1 MRLTL
6 NKFLGASV
14 LLTVALLGLVYSVL
28 RSGTDRATQ
37 ASADSQ
43 RTRAS
48 ARVSQSVSNYLAQ
61 GEAVVIRLEAR
72 LGQGLCLGERTESCL
87 TAELLG
93 NTELAEVTFTAG
105 VDQGFSADGE
115 VTLAPEGR
123 RLVSVYRARPGRD
136 SEICTRTVTGE
147 GGKFLGKVT
156 CKSPYDV
163 LDTQRP
169 PRTEDAVDPTDHYS
183 FSMPASEGRRGR
195 TLFTDLSFSALD
207 DALPEAERRVV
218 VTFMRAVE
226 DTNGRLIGVMKAG
239 LTEGQLRTLVSTEKV
254 NNAADD
260 PFKIFIADN
269 NKKVVTAPN
278 VDAQLVDDNDDL
290 RIPAQTMP
298 ADLQAA
304 LQTPALI
311 EVTVEKDTTGEFT
324 LGGRVHHVT
333 FHALDKTWGWAV
345 GVVGPDD
352 YYRRPLQQ
360 ALDQTLLAIGLV
372 LLFTSLGA
380 VLIWRTVA
388 SAFASIASETQRMQA
403 FKFDKSPPPTSRFAD
418 VRDVLQG
425 VEKAKTAVRAMGK
438 YVPLDLV
445 HDLFKTNED
454 PRPGGNPR
462 EVTLMFSDIEGFTH
476 RAEADPPDEVARW
489 LGDYLGVMAT
499 AIAHEQG
506 TVDKFIGDAVMA
518 IWNAPGE
525 VRDHAVR
532 ACRAALNCERALA
545 ELYASERW
553 QGRAPLVTRIGLHVG
568 GVFVGLFGAPNRLSY
583 TAIGDSVNLAAR
595 LESLNKQYGTRLL
608 ASEDVYERAKNHFAF
623 RLLDRVAVKGKSKAI
638 GVYELLGPI
647 EAPNLSGEV
656 RSRYAD
662 ALSIYASGDFAKAK
676 ALFEQNETD
685 APSRAM
691 ARRCAQFLEVP
702 PPQPWTGVTA
712 ATEK

>member
-1 MRLTL
+1 
-6 NKFLGASV
+6 
-14 LLTVALLGLVYSVL
+14 VL
-28 RSGTDRATQ
+28 RSGTDRAAQ

-48 ARVSQSVSNYLAQ
+48 ARVSDNVSAYLAQ
-61 GEAVVIRLEAR
+61 GEAVVLRLEAR
-72 LGQGLCLGERTESCL
+72 LKQGLCLAERTESCL
-87 TAELLG
+87 AAELLS

-105 VDQGFSADGE
+105 EDQGYAPDGE
-115 VTLAPEGR
+115 VKLAPEGR
-123 RLVSVYRARPGRD
+123 KLVSVYRARPGRD
-136 SEICTRTVTGE
+136 SEICTRVVTGE
-147 GGKFLGKVT
+147 DGKFLGKVT

-163 LDTQRP
+163 LDTRRP
-169 PRTEDAVDPTDHYS
+169 PRSEDAVDPTEDFA

-195 TLFTDLSFSALD
+195 TLFTDLSYSALD
-207 DALPEAERRVV
+207 AALPEAQRRVV

-226 DTNGRLIGVMKAG
+226 DTNGKLTGVMKAG
-239 LTEGQLRTLVSTEKV
+239 LTEGQLRALVSTEKV

-260 PFKIFIADN
+260 PFKVFIADTSR
-269 NKKVVTAPN
+269 KVVTAPN

-290 RIPAQTMP
+290 RIPAGTMP

-304 LQTPALI
+304 LQTAALT
-311 EVTVEKDTTGEFT
+311 EVTVGNDKVGEFT
-324 LGGRVHHVT
+324 LHGRVHHVT

-352 YYRRPLQQ
+352 YYRKPLQQ
-360 ALDQTLLAIGLV
+360 ALDTTLLAIGLV

-380 VLIWRTVA
+380 ILIWRTVA
-388 SAFASIASETQRMQA
+388 SAFSSIADETQRMQA
-403 FKFDKSPPPTSRFAD
+403 FKFDKSPPPSSRFAD

-499 AIAHEQG
+499 TIAHEQG

-518 IWNAPGE
+518 IWNAPGP
-525 VRDHAVR
+525 VDDHAVR
-532 ACRAALNCERALA
+532 ACRAALACEAACA
-545 ELYASERW
+545 ELYASEKW
-553 QGRAPLVTRIGLHVG
+553 KGRAPLVTRIGLHVG

-623 RLLDRVAVKGKSKAI
+623 RLLDKVAVKGKSKAI

-647 EAPNLSGEV
+647 EQPALSGEI

-662 ALSIYASGDFAKAK
+662 ALAVYTAGDFAKAK
-676 ALFEQNETD
+676 ALFEQNGAD
-685 APSRAM
+685 APSRTM
-691 ARRCAQFLEVP
+691 AKRCAEFLVTP
-702 PPQPWTGVTA
+702 PLQPWTGVSA